1 MNTLEPIL
9 TLNNVS
15 VTYKRAD
22 RTKLTAV
29 AGVDLTLNRGEIL
42 GLVGES
48 GCGKSTLGK
57 AAVGIL
63 PTSGGEIL
71 FNGAPVAPLSRSVR
85 SRELLKLQLIFQD
98 PYSSLNPRRK
108 IGEQLI
114 DGLVNFGVD
123 AEEARESSAKL
134 LERVG
139 LSRSTLTK
147 YTHQFSGGQ
156 RQRIAI
162 ARALTLQPEVIIADE
177 PISALDAS
185 AQAQVANLLVELV
198 AELGMSMIFISH
210 DLSVVRQ
217 ISDRTAVMYLGK
229 MVEIANT
236 HEIWDDPRHPYT
248 KALIQA
254 IPKPDGKGFLPLE
267 LPGDVP
273 DPRTP
278 PTGCRFH
285 TRCPIAIAECSVI
298 EPQMAL
304 AQNRMSSC
312 LLNNELKEKGSAHV
326 V

>member
-1 MNTLEPIL
+1 MRQEETIL
-9 TLNNVS
+9 QLSDVS
-15 VTYKRAD
+15 VTYKRTD
-22 RTKLTAV
+22 RTKFTAV
-29 AGVDLTLNRGEIL
+29 SGVDLTLKRGEIL

-63 PTSGGEIL
+63 PTSGGEIT
-71 FNGAPVAPLSRSVR
+71 FNGTPVAPLTRSVR

-108 IGEQLI
+108 IGDQLI
-114 DGLVNFGVD
+114 DGLLNYGVD

-147 YTHQFSGGQ
+147 FTHQFSGGQ

-198 AELGMSMIFISH
+198 QELGMSMIFISH

-229 MVEIANT
+229 MVEVADT
-236 HEIWDDPRHPYT
+236 REIWEDPKHPYT

-254 IPKPDGKGFLPLE
+254 IPRPDGKGSMPLE

-273 DPRTP
+273 DPRVP
-278 PTGCRFH
+278 PSGCRFH
-285 TRCPIAIAECSVI
+285 PRCPVAIAECSTL
-298 EPQMAL
+298 EPKMTLTEA
-304 AQNRMSSC
+304 RWSSC
-312 LLNNELKEKGSAHV
+312 LLNNELRKVGS
-326 V
+326 

>member
-1 MNTLEPIL
+1 MSVPPPIL
-9 TLNNVS
+9 ELRDVS
-15 VTYKRAD
+15 VTYKRID
-22 RTKLTAV
+22 RTKLIAV
-29 AGVDLTLNRGEIL
+29 SGVDLQLNRGEIL

-63 PTSGGEIL
+63 PTSGGEIS
-71 FNGAPVAPLSRSVR
+71 FNGSEVAPLSRSMR
-85 SRELLKLQLIFQD
+85 SRKLLKLQLIFQD

-108 IGEQLI
+108 IGDQLI

-123 AEEARESSAKL
+123 AEEARETSAKL

-162 ARALTLQPEVIIADE
+162 ARALSVQPEVIIADE

-198 AELGMSMIFISH
+198 QELGMSMIFISH

-229 MVEIANT
+229 LVEVAET
-236 HEIWDDPRHPYT
+236 QKIWEDPRHPYT

-254 IPKPDGKGFLPLE
+254 IPKPDGKGSLPLE
-267 LPGDVP
+267 LSGDVP
-273 DPRTP
+273 DPRLP
-278 PTGCRFH
+278 PSGCRFH
-285 TRCPIAIAECSVI
+285 PRCPVAIAECSVM
-298 EPQMAL
+298 EPKMTL
-304 AQNRMSSC
+304 HLDRISSC
-312 LLNNELKEKGSAHV
+312 LLNNELRRDGANNV

>member
-1 MNTLEPIL
+1 MSNLQPIL
-9 TLNNVS
+9 NLKDVS

-22 RTKLTAV
+22 RSKLTAV
-29 AGVDLTLNRGEIL
+29 SGVNLALNKGEIL

-63 PTSGGEIL
+63 PTSGGEIS
-71 FNGAPVAPLSRSVR
+71 FNGTKVEPLNRSMR

-108 IGEQLI
+108 IGDQLI
-114 DGLVNFGVD
+114 DGLLNYGVG

-198 AELGMSMIFISH
+198 QELGMSMIFISH

-229 MVEIANT
+229 LVEVAST
-236 HEIWDDPRHPYT
+236 QEIWESPQHPYT

-254 IPKPDGKGFLPLE
+254 IPKPDGKGFMPLE

-273 DPRTP
+273 DPRLP

-285 TRCPIAIAECSVI
+285 PRCPVAISACSAQEPAMAET
-298 EPQMAL
+298 
-304 AQNRMSSC
+304 NRRWSAC
-312 LLNNELKEKGSAHV
+312 LLNNELKVGG
-326 V
+326 

>member
-1 MNTLEPIL
+1 M
-9 TLNNVS
+9 
-15 VTYKRAD
+15 
-22 RTKLTAV
+22 
-29 AGVDLTLNRGEIL
+29 
-42 GLVGES
+42 
-48 GCGKSTLGK
+48 
-57 AAVGIL
+57 
-63 PTSGGEIL
+63 
-71 FNGAPVAPLSRSVR
+71 R
-85 SRELLKLQLIFQD
+85 SRKLLKLQLIFQD

-108 IGEQLI
+108 IGDQLI

-123 AEEARESSAKL
+123 AEEARETSAKL

-162 ARALTLQPEVIIADE
+162 ARALSVQPEVIIADE

-198 AELGMSMIFISH
+198 QELGMSMIFISH

-229 MVEIANT
+229 LVEVAET
-236 HEIWDDPRHPYT
+236 QKIWEDPRHPYT

-254 IPKPDGKGFLPLE
+254 IPKPDGKGSLPLE
-267 LPGDVP
+267 LSGDVP
-273 DPRTP
+273 DPRLP
-278 PTGCRFH
+278 PSGCRFH
-285 TRCPIAIAECSVI
+285 PRCPVAIAECSVM
-298 EPQMAL
+298 EPKMTL
-304 AQNRMSSC
+304 HLDRISSC
-312 LLNNELKEKGSAHV
+312 LLNNELRRDGANNV

>member
-1 MNTLEPIL
+1 MSNLQPIL
-9 TLNNVS
+9 NLKDVT

-22 RTKLTAV
+22 RSKLTAV
-29 AGVDLTLNRGEIL
+29 SGVNLTLNKGEIL

-63 PTSGGEIL
+63 PTSGGEIS
-71 FNGAPVAPLSRSVR
+71 FNGTKVEPLNRSMR

-108 IGEQLI
+108 IGDQLI
-114 DGLVNFGVD
+114 DGLLNYGVG

-198 AELGMSMIFISH
+198 QELGMSMIFISH

-229 MVEIANT
+229 LVEVAST
-236 HEIWDDPRHPYT
+236 QEIWESPQHPYT

-254 IPKPDGKGFLPLE
+254 IPKPDGKGFMPLE

-273 DPRTP
+273 DPRLP

-285 TRCPIAIAECSVI
+285 PRCPVAISACSAQEPAMAETNGRWN
-298 EPQMAL
+298 A
-304 AQNRMSSC
+304 C
-312 LLNNELKEKGSAHV
+312 LLNNELKVGG
-326 V
+326 